1 MNDFL
6 LYGNNIIVT
15 VVKNVSTSFFGRD
28 SVPLTKPTEPG
39 TDLSKSLLNI
49 GDIRQALGTSMDY
62 GSDKAKLV
70 TASMFQQNINNTTCK
85 VKQSIPSRI
94 LLLYNMISKEELAVW
109 SLSEWWFV
117 EWWSVYGH
125 QERHWDRDVQ
135 VRSGVGMEWKLSWF
149 TSPSSFQES
158 VVTHRYIELW
168 LSNTQTSNK
177 LHTVQCPSLEESI
190 MIIIFVLVLCQK
202 NNLHCIT
209 NNKHLQSLWCSKT
222 PEIFFLFYIFL
233 FEVRTL
239 EKTS

>member
-1 MNDFL
+1 MQQIFEPFGTIKDVVIPKNPDTQKSSDYGYVYFEKLEDATKAAKEMNDFL

-28 SVPLTKPTEPG
+28 SMPLTKPTEPG

-109 SLSEWWFV
+109 SLSEW
-117 EWWSVYGH
+117 
-125 QERHWDRDVQ
+125 
-135 VRSGVGMEWKLSWF
+135 
-149 TSPSSFQES
+149 
-158 VVTHRYIELW
+158 
-168 LSNTQTSNK
+168 
-177 LHTVQCPSLEESI
+177 
-190 MIIIFVLVLCQK
+190 
-202 NNLHCIT
+202 
-209 NNKHLQSLWCSKT
+209 
-222 PEIFFLFYIFL
+222 
-233 FEVRTL
+233 
-239 EKTS
+239 